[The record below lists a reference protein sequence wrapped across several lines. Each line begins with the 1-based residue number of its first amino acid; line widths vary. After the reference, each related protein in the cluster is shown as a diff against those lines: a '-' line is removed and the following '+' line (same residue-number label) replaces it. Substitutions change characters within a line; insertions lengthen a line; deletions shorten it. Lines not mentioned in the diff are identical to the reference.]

1 MDTIRF
7 FGLDFSLTNGRYQF
21 KGSTPASISKV
32 LSLDIRPSKTSISH
46 IRVNKL
52 HFVTAQGV
60 EVYFACPAE
69 IRFSPQLKRGRW
81 IRVYAPQWT
90 RSRYAAQFA
99 LRSSADSSIPKNPT
113 YSKPSGTFNPALATQ
128 LTGKFGT
135 TKQLASVFRS
145 SKRSTR
151 TLGKLIKDPR
161 FTSKGLLSVDIGGL
175 KFSEINTNVVIARGA
190 DGLYDFWVQTQKS
203 HNLVDVAKAPLAVRC
218 NANSRFR
225 IYYGGWRTGLQ
236 LQGQRNPFTLTTQFG
251 DSDSSSKRWQ
261 NTAFEANLGQLKR
274 LLTLTF
280 KEDSADAGPMLLHPF
295 SRTQQGTEF
304 TLAALDLD
312 VQSITIVAKR
322 NLRSLRRMRITDI
335 SAKPHVNARLRTY
348 GMVANNDQGFHQWQV
363 RGNIPLA
370 VRLAGHGGLP
380 KGLLLRSNSEHIA
393 LTQSGADLE
402 ILGLRRELKLSC
414 KPNGILKFSQDQQ
427 DFNSSV
433 QFDRSLVRVV
443 TTPFIEAPFVA
454 LQLNRP
460 GIALTQKGAQV
471 SSWNFTP
478 SGANVQPLAIPI
490 CPDEAMQGD
499 NGFALSRL
507 HAHCNRLPELVS
519 VNESVKHESHLI
531 ITGNR
536 RDHLP
541 ADRPRLHTLFGPITD
556 DIAEHASD
564 GEIAATMAAPKLGE
578 HLNRFSFGRYLI
590 THTWGVGE
598 VPEYIPII
606 ADSQGNVFI
615 DALDLVGSFPLDPA
629 YSEGEQ
635 NIAIRHLS
643 SHNGLAIEGSDR
655 GRGKHLVGLVKL
667 GKEQDLFGI
676 LRQEN
681 VVNDAIEE
689 PQTGLRA
696 LLPQKLQTRAWTGL
710 ILFEQ
715 ALDLSSFPLLQSLLP
730 ADFEL
735 NLRYLAVSPEVE
747 NNRFSTYGKVFWKNP
762 KLDLIRQRP
771 QGDASS
777 ELNVQMA
784 KVEITWAARKLTH
797 FLAEARVNYLSFAGA
812 RKPQRN
818 NQPQYTRV
826 DILGSIDQETQEIRF
841 LAQSN
846 KPIPL
851 LAEDG
856 EGVGPIKQVFVKQI
870 EITHKQGKTDF
881 NVDGNLEL
889 NNFSLGQLWD
899 FDKGDKLNFDGL
911 KFGFLNNL
919 ELDGNWLSFDYP
931 SLKFDFSKGWKLLDF
946 DGFRLDLI
954 RLGFDTSDSNFD
966 WKGLLPIIDGEWHR
980 PAMRFGFRLNLGKLP
995 LLSDSAL
1002 QDMVFDFE
1010 LSLPFLRRGNSIDY
1024 LTIDFENCRLAVQ
1037 ALGFDKLNIK
1047 LMRFLEISAENLQ
1060 LAHRPA
1066 PNNMGDILWLFLQG
1080 LRLKILNKTIIDDFT
1095 FGHYWAGEQT
1105 GFVGLLNDDIPAF
1118 SFVTIDWLLIGR
1130 NLLLNGGNN
1139 HTLIESVVSIDPDTP
1154 PLKNQLRAA
1163 FEGGQLV
1170 PLAEDNNTI
1179 GEWVFAAGFNILDG
1193 FLIGKFLFQDNAY
1206 YGLAIEGRFL
1216 RHWFGYDLAISVLY
1230 IVQDRPEEDLF
1241 KIALQVPS
1249 VSLGGLA
1256 FNGGIIA
1263 VEIQMNGGFMVDIG
1277 FPWQGP
1283 DGERLWER
1291 GFGMMLSGIMGRGG
1305 CFIAQRTSVRTGN
1318 APDEEGARLGKLTLV
1333 EGGYAAAVGIG
1344 GEYNSGS
1351 LRVSAYAGI
1360 YYSCEG
1366 GMLFISPQARPS
1378 DLELVGLRLS
1388 GAIGIQARGIAELDW
1403 WIISIRVE
1411 VIAGAEA
1418 RLTVFWGAL
1427 EHHQPGSANL
1437 PAVMADVDPRIGVSV
1452 DFVLYARVSARAC
1465 IGKGWFKVC
1474 KSIEVGVSMDYRTT
1488 LYLS

>member
-7 FGLDFSLTNGRYQF
+7 FGLDFSLNKGQYQF
-21 KGSTPASISKV
+21 KGSTPSFINKV
-32 LSLDIRPSKTSISH
+32 LSLDIQPGKTSTSH

-52 HFVTAQGV
+52 HFITSQGV
-60 EVYFACPAE
+60 EFYFSCPAD
-69 IRFSPQLKRGRW
+69 IRFSRQLKRGTW

-90 RSRYAAQFA
+90 RSVYSAQFA
-99 LRSSADSSIPKNPT
+99 LRTSTVTAITRPPKPFGSLT
-113 YSKPSGTFNPALATQ
+113 PKLSKPLSSKFVSTKPR
-128 LTGKFGT
+128 TGKTGS
-135 TKQLASVFRS
+135 TKLR
-145 SKRSTR
+145 RG

-161 FTSKGLLSVDIGGL
+161 YTPKGLFSIDVGGL
-175 KFSEINTNVVIARGA
+175 KFSEINTNVSIGRGA
-190 DGLYDFWVQTQKS
+190 DGLYDFWVQTQKN
-203 HNLVDVAKAPLAVRC
+203 HNLVAVEKAPLSVRC

-225 IYYGGWRTGLQ
+225 VYYGGLKKGFQ
-236 LQGQRNPFTLTTQFG
+236 LHAQSNPFTLTTEFG
-251 DSDSSSKRWQ
+251 DSDESSKRWQ
-261 NTAFEANLGQLKR
+261 NTKFEVNLDQLKR
-274 LLTLTF
+274 LLTMTF

-295 SRTQQGTEF
+295 IRTQQGTEF

-322 NLRSLRRMRITDI
+322 NLRSLRRMQITDI
-335 SAKPHVNARLRTY
+335 SAKPHFNARLRTY
-348 GMVANNDQGFHQWQV
+348 AMVANNNQGFHQWQV
-363 RGNIPLA
+363 RENVPLA
-370 VRLAGHGGLP
+370 VRLAGHAGLP
-380 KGLLLRSNSEHIA
+380 KGLLLRNNNEEIA
-393 LTQSGADLE
+393 LTQSGSHLE

-414 KPNGILKFSQDQQ
+414 NPNTVLKFSQDQQ
-427 DFNSSV
+427 DFNTYA
-433 QFDRSLVRVV
+433 QFDRGLVRVV

-460 GIALTQKGAQV
+460 GIALTQEGAGV
-471 SSWNFTP
+471 ISWSFKS
-478 SGANVQPLAIPI
+478 SGANVPQLAIPI
-490 CPDEAMQGD
+490 CPDEAMKGD

-541 ADRPRLHTLFGPITD
+541 AEKPRLHTLFGPITD
-556 DIAEHASD
+556 GIAELASD
-564 GEIAATMAAPKLGE
+564 ADIPATMAAPKLGE
-578 HLNRFSFGRYLI
+578 HVNRFSFGRYLI

-615 DALDLVGSFPLDPA
+615 DAVDLVGSFPLDPA
-629 YSEGEQ
+629 YSEGDQ
-635 NIAIRHLS
+635 NIAISDLS
-643 SHNGLAIEGSDR
+643 THNGLDIEGSDR
-655 GRGKHLVGLVKL
+655 GRRKHLVGLVKL
-667 GKEQDLFGI
+667 GKEQDIFGI
-676 LRQEN
+676 LREEN
-681 VVNDAIEE
+681 VVNNAIEDPE
-689 PQTGLRA
+689 TGLRA

-715 ALDLSSFPLLQSLLP
+715 TLDLSSFPLLQSLLP
-730 ADFEL
+730 ANFEL
-735 NLRYLAVSPEVE
+735 NLRYLAVSPEVD

-762 KLDLIRQRP
+762 ELDVIGQRP
-771 QGDASS
+771 QGDDSS

-818 NQPQYTRV
+818 NQPEYTRV

-851 LAEDG
+851 LDEQG

-870 EITHKQGKTDF
+870 EITNKQGKTDF
-881 NVDGNLEL
+881 NVDGNLAL
-889 NNFSLGQLWD
+889 NDFSLGDLWN
-899 FDKGDKLNFDGL
+899 FKKGDKLNFDGL
-911 KFGFLNNL
+911 KFGFFGNL
-919 ELDGNWLSFDYP
+919 KLDGNWLSFDYP

-966 WKGLLPIIDGEWHR
+966 WKGLLPIIDGKWHL
-980 PAMRFGFRLNLGKLP
+980 PGMRFGFRLNLGKLP
-995 LLSDSAL
+995 LLCDSAL
-1002 QDMVFDFE
+1002 QDLVFDFE

-1024 LTIDFENCRLAVQ
+1024 LSIDFENCRLAVQ

-1066 PNNMGDILWLFLQG
+1066 PNNMGDILWLFFQG

-1095 FGHYWAGEQT
+1095 FAHYWAGEQK

-1130 NLLLNGGNN
+1130 NLLLNGDDN
-1139 HTLIESVVSIDPDTP
+1139 HTSIESIVSIAPDSSSP
-1154 PLKNQLRAA
+1154 KDDIRAA
-1163 FEGGQLV
+1163 FDGGHLV

-1206 YGLAIEGRFL
+1206 YGLAIEGKFL
-1216 RHWFGYDLAISVLY
+1216 RDWFGYDLAISILY

-1241 KIALQVPS
+1241 KISLQVPS

-1256 FNGGIIA
+1256 FNGGIIS

-1277 FPWQGP
+1277 FPWQAP

-1305 CFIAQRTSVRTGN
+1305 CFIAQRTSVRNGN
-1318 APDEEGARLGKLTLV
+1318 APQEPGARLGKLTLV

-1344 GEYNSGS
+1344 GEYSSGP

-1366 GMLFISPQARPS
+1366 GMLFLSPKTRPD

-1427 EHHQPGSANL
+1427 EHHQPGSPNL
-1437 PAVMADVDPRIGVSV
+1437 PAVMADVDPRIGVQV

-1474 KSIEVGVSMDYRTT
+1474 KSIEVGVSMAYRTT